1 VPTSAVVPQLALTND
16 VITMA
21 VELKSSDAGMLT
33 QSVASKPFNA
43 VKVPPQ
49 FVAVHASSL

>member
-1 VPTSAVVPQLALTND
+1 MVPQPALTND